1 MRTVKDVDVIEA
13 LEQLGGGFVS
23 ALGAA
28 ARRADEDNL
37 RRIKQAWPEYWARYT
52 ALAEKAK
59 KGA

>member
-1 MRTVKDVDVIEA
+1 MRTAEDYDVIEA
-13 LEQLGGGFVS
+13 MVQLGGGFVS
-23 ALGAA
+23 ALGEA

-37 RRIKQAWPEYWARYT
+37 ERLKLAWPEYWARYT